1 MQVFTLRRTSLVR
14 RCGNDRIDSLAL
26 SVDIYERRVVLNYVI
41 MYTLLLMLVNLFL
54 FGIVRIYIR
63 SIQVMGLLVIIIN
76 RRGVV

>member
-14 RCGNDRIDSLAL
+14 RGGNDRIDSLTL

-41 MYTLLLMLVNLFL
+41 IYTLLLMLVNLFL
-54 FGIVRIYIR
+54 FGIGRIYIR